1 MHRQIDLLVYP
12 TRASKV
18 NGTRAHWALF
28 IPSSI
33 SSAQGTL
40 IQVLGTPFTGYG
52 LEFKRGY
59 KLDEVKEKFSTFV
72 LGEVEGKHVGEG
84 DGEGTD
90 ILARDEVEREAKKV
104 EVPGVS
110 REPLNPAV
118 GRRCQEWTREL
129 VQRLVKGNIL
139 PGSALLVLDEAKRLE
154 TVVV

>member
-1 MHRQIDLLVYP
+1 MHRQIHLLVYP

-28 IPSSI
+28 VPSST
-33 SSAQGTL
+33 SSTQGTL

-52 LEFKRGY
+52 LEFKQGY
-59 KLDEVKEKFSTFV
+59 KLNDVKENFSTFV
-72 LGEVEGKHVGEG
+72 LGEVDGKHVGEG

-110 REPLNPAV
+110 REPLNPDV
-118 GRRCQEWTREL
+118 VSLKVLLFIPYTLYQG
-129 VQRLVKGNIL
+129 
-139 PGSALLVLDEAKRLE
+139 GSMLIHV
-154 TVVV
+154 

>member
-1 MHRQIDLLVYP
+1 MHRQINLLVYP

-28 IPSSI
+28 IPSST
-33 SSAQGTL
+33 SSTQGTL

-59 KLDEVKEKFSTFV
+59 KLDDVKEKFSAFL
-72 LGEVEGKHVGEG
+72 LGEVEGRFVGEG

-90 ILARDEVEREAKKV
+90 IQARDEVEREAKKV

-110 REPLNPAV
+110 REPLNPDV

-129 VQRLVKGNIL
+129 VQRLVGRDIL
-139 PGSALLVLDEAKRLE
+139 PESALLVLDEAKRLE
-154 TVVV
+154 T